1 MASDLNME
9 KNSDANM
16 ADATSVA
23 EPEARWQGLRRV
35 PDKLPKVALLIL
47 AVEVC
52 YRTHPR
58 IIKVKNLNSIDITY
72 IAW

>member
-9 KNSDANM
+9 KKFDANM
-16 ADATSVA
+16 ADTTSVA

-52 YRTHPR
+52 SEFHPR
-58 IIKVKNLNSIDITY
+58 TLQEMNVN
-72 IAW
+72 

>member
-9 KNSDANM
+9 KKPDDTM
-16 ADATSVA
+16 ADTTSVA

-35 PDKLPKVALLIL
+35 PDKLPRVALLIL

-52 YRTHPR
+52 SKSHPQTLQ
-58 IIKVKNLNSIDITY
+58 VMSIN
-72 IAW
+72 

>member
-9 KNSDANM
+9 KKFDAHM
-16 ADATSVA
+16 ADTTSVA

-52 YRTHPR
+52 SKSHPQTLQVV
-58 IIKVKNLNSIDITY
+58 IVN
-72 IAW
+72 